1 MDRAA
6 SLGVLASLGLE
17 VDSHVAVTVLQTL
30 LVNGSVRRE
39 AVVAAYNSLGVDSDA
54 AKGNE
59 EPMGEVVAPS
69 SDVRTNDA
77 AKSEKPSASHQPS
90 AQAQNPQK
98 PLPARPAPAHRTR
111 HVALLFHYDG
121 ATYSGFAQN
130 LPPASGASS
139 SSGNTNTNSNSNSK
153 PSSSPVLPAS
163 VTNDNSVERALFAAL
178 TKTCLLPSHS
188 TPTSSASSS
197 IRQEASYSRAG
208 RTDRGVSAFGQVVAL
223 NLKSAVPL
231 GARLPAEQSDSDGGG
246 SGNDAEYGREV
257 TEDDLPLTSEAGD
270 GLDCH
275 APVRAK
281 KDKKN
286 KKSRKQKTGDDGIF
300 ADVPPLQPP
309 RLQRRTIPELNYV
322 RMLNNVL
329 PPTIRVL
336 GWCPVTPEF
345 SARFSCSDRTYRY
358 HFIRRN
364 LDLPAMNEAL
374 QKMVGRHDFRNFCKM
389 NVEQVSN
396 FERVIKSGRIVDPSA
411 ASSASSAG
419 ATSSRYGTCHFEI
432 IGQAFLWHQIRCIV
446 SVLFMVG
453 QGRESPD
460 IVDHLL
466 DVRTNPGK
474 PSYPMADELPLVLH
488 RCSYGGTDAGSV
500 DRVPFR
506 RSVRDLWRVAC
517 DLENRWEEMTLA
529 AARLRDG
536 LDSLKSEAMVS
547 RDDVEAFVAETLE
560 ERKKKSR
567 RLPSGAQNRMLTN
580 GKNDSMNTDEDLA
593 PMISWDDVL
602 SNISMRLGIEPAPE
616 GQKEVLHIPLMHRSR
631 GTTYEEK
638 VASLKSVQNDASE
651 DTKKRR
657 RERFEEN
664 IVNKRKTTEEDAA
677 FYEHML
683 SQGGR

>member
-1 MDRAA
+1 MDRAT
-6 SLGVLASLGLE
+6 SLEVLASLGLE
-17 VDSHVAVTVLQTL
+17 VDSHVAVNVLQKL
-30 LVNGSVRRE
+30 LTSGSVQRE
-39 AVVAAYNSLGVDSDA
+39 AVVAACNSLGVDEARGKVNGGAASDA
-54 AKGNE
+54 ANGHDKPME
-59 EPMGEVVAPS
+59 EVAKP
-69 SDVRTNDA
+69 
-77 AKSEKPSASHQPS
+77 KSEKPPAAQQQSAKTRPHKPQS
-90 AQAQNPQK
+90 AK
-98 PLPARPAPAHRTR
+98 PALAHRTR

-130 LPPASGASS
+130 LPPAHSNGGASNS
-139 SSGNTNTNSNSNSK
+139 NTNTNFK
-153 PSSSPVLPAS
+153 PSSLPAS

-178 TKTCLLPSHS
+178 TKTCLLPSNS
-188 TPTSSASSS
+188 TSTSASSS
-197 IRQEASYSRAG
+197 IRQEANYSRAG

-231 GARLPAEQSDSDGGG
+231 GARLPAERNICDGGG
-246 SGNDAEYGREV
+246 DNAEYGREV

-270 GLDCH
+270 GLDCY
-275 APVRAK
+275 APVRVK
-281 KDKKN
+281 KTKQKKN
-286 KKSRKQKTGDDGIF
+286 KKQKTRDDSTS
-300 ADVPPLQPP
+300 VPPPQQPQQ
-309 RLQRRTIPELNYV
+309 LQRRTIPELNYV

-396 FERVIKSGRIVDPSA
+396 FERVIKSGRIVDPASTSSA
-411 ASSASSAG
+411 AGAG
-419 ATSSRYGTCHFEI
+419 PSCYDTCHFEI

-488 RCSYGGTDAGSV
+488 RCSYGGTDTGSV

-506 RSVRDLWRVAC
+506 RSMRDLWRVAC
-517 DLENRWEEMTLA
+517 DLESRWEEMTLA

-547 RDDVEAFVAETLE
+547 RDDVEAFVAETVE

-567 RLPSGAQNRMLTN
+567 RLPSGAQNRMLTD
-580 GKNDSMNTDEDLA
+580 GKDIGMNADEDLA
-593 PMISWDDVL
+593 PMISWDDAL

-616 GQKEVLHIPLMHRSR
+616 GQREILHIPLMHRSR

-664 IVNKRKTTEEDAA
+664 IVQKRKTTEEDAA

>member
-1 MDRAA
+1 MDRAT
-6 SLGVLASLGLE
+6 SLEVLASLGLE
-17 VDSHVAVTVLQTL
+17 VDDHLAVNILQKL
-30 LVNGSVRRE
+30 LVNGSVQRE
-39 AVVAAYNSLGVDSDA
+39 AVVAAYNSLGVDSDT

-59 EPMGEVVAPS
+59 SA
-69 SDVRTNDA
+69 
-77 AKSEKPSASHQPS
+77 KPSASQQPS
-90 AQAQNPQK
+90 AQTQNPQK
-98 PLPARPAPAHRTR
+98 VQPGKPALTHRTR

-130 LPPASGASS
+130 LPPASSD
-139 SSGNTNTNSNSNSK
+139 SNSK

-178 TKTCLLPSHS
+178 TKTCLLPSNS
-188 TPTSSASSS
+188 TSTSASSS
-197 IRQEASYSRAG
+197 IRQEANYSRAG

-231 GARLPAEQSDSDGGG
+231 GARLPAEQSNSDGGG
-246 SGNDAEYGREV
+246 NGNGAEYGREV
-257 TEDDLPLTSEAGD
+257 IEDDLPLTSEAGD
-270 GLDCH
+270 GLDCY
-275 APVRAK
+275 APIRAK
-281 KDKKN
+281 KTKQKKN
-286 KKSRKQKTGDDGIF
+286 KKQKTDSDGIS
-300 ADVPPLQPP
+300 AEVPSPPPQPQQQ
-309 RLQRRTIPELNYV
+309 LQRRTIPELNYV

-364 LDLPAMNEAL
+364 LDLAAMDEAL

-396 FERVIKSGRIVDPSA
+396 FERVIKSGRIVDPAA
-411 ASSASSAG
+411 ASSAAG
-419 ATSSRYGTCHFEI
+419 ATSSGNETCHFEI

-488 RCSYGGTDAGSV
+488 RCGYGGTDAGSV

-517 DLENRWEEMTLA
+517 DLESRWEEMTLS

-536 LDSLKSEAMVS
+536 LDSLKSEALVP
-547 RDDVEAFVAETLE
+547 RDAVDAFVAVTLE
-560 ERKKKSR
+560 ESKKKSR
-567 RLPSGAQNRMLTN
+567 RLPPGAQNQMLTD
-580 GKNDSMNTDEDLA
+580 GKDDSRNTDEDLA
-593 PMISWDDVL
+593 PMISWGDAL
-602 SNISMRLGIEPAPE
+602 SSISMRLGIEPAPE
-616 GQKEVLHIPLMHRSR
+616 GQREIIHIPLMHRSR

-638 VASLKSVQNDASE
+638 VASLKSVQNDANE
-651 DTKKRR
+651 DTKKKRR
-657 RERFEEN
+657 KRFEEN